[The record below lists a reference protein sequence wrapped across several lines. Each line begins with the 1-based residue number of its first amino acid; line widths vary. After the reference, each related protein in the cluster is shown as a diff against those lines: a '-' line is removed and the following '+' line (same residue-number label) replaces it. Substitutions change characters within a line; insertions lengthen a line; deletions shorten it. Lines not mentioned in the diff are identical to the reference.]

1 MPSEV
6 FDVFVVGGGIN
17 GCGIARDAV
26 GRGYSVYL
34 AEMDDLASGTSSAAS
49 KLIHG
54 GLRYLEHYEFS
65 LVRESLSERERLWA
79 MAPHIIW
86 PMRFVLP
93 HNEGLRPRWLLR
105 LGLFIYDYIGG
116 RKKLPPAKTLNLRTH
131 ETGRPLKSH
140 FKTGFEYSDCW
151 ADDAR
156 LVVLNARDAAD
167 KGASINTRTKVVKA
181 QRQDGNWAIT
191 VEHLGSDE
199 RETIYARMMINAAG
213 PWVDHVLSGVEGHH
227 GNRNVRMVKGSH
239 VVVNKIFAHDKSY
252 IFQNKDGR
260 IVFAIPY
267 QDKYTLIGTTD
278 EDYEGDPSEVSISSD
293 ELNYICSAASE
304 YFQKPVERSQVVWAY
319 SGVRPLYDDGASKA
333 QEATR
338 DYVLKLHDADGEAPL
353 LNIFGGKLTTFR
365 RLAEEVL
372 EKVDDAIGPKGNAWT
387 AGTTLP
393 GGDFPMERYDQQ
405 VQKLRADYAFLS
417 PGHAARLVRLYGTK
431 AWQILGGATALVEL
445 GANFGADLTAR
456 EVDYLM
462 AVEWAQT
469 VEDILWRRT
478 KLGLELN
485 ERDIRALEAYLDT

>member
-1 MPSEV
+1 MPDEV

-93 HNEGLRPRWLLR
+93 HNKGLRPKWLLR
-105 LGLFIYDYIGG
+105 LGLFIYDHIGG
-116 RKKLPPAKTLNLRTH
+116 RKKLPPAKTLNLRQH
-131 ETGRPLKSH
+131 EVGQPLQSH
-140 FKTGFEYSDCW
+140 FTTGFEYSDCW

-156 LVVLNARDAAD
+156 LVLLNARDAAD
-167 KGASINTRTKVVKA
+167 KGASINTRTKVVNA
-181 QRQDGNWAIT
+181 RREGDTWAIE
-191 VEHLGSDE
+191 VAHLNTGE
-199 RETIYARMMINAAG
+199 RETIRARMMVNAAG
-213 PWVDHVLSGVEGHH
+213 PWIDYVLGAVEGHH

-239 VVVNKIFAHDKSY
+239 IVVDEIFTHDKSY
-252 IFQNKDGR
+252 IFQNADGR
-260 IVFAIPY
+260 IIFAIPY

-278 EDYEGDPSEVSISSD
+278 EDYEGDPSDVSISSD

-338 DYVLKLHDADGEAPL
+338 DYVLKLDDADGQAPI

-365 RLAEEVL
+365 KLAEEVL
-372 EKVDDAIGPKGNAWT
+372 EKVDDAIGPKGAPWT
-387 AGTTLP
+387 AGATLP
-393 GGDFPMERYDQQ
+393 GGDFAMDGYDQE
-405 VQKLRADYAFLS
+405 VEKLRAEYAFLS
-417 PGHAARLVRLYGTK
+417 SAHAQRLIRLYGTK
-431 AWQILGGATALVEL
+431 AYKLLGDSKALVDL
-445 GANFGADLTAR
+445 RDNLGADLTAR
-456 EVDYLM
+456 EVDYLV
-462 AVEWAQT
+462 AEEWAQT

-485 ERDIRALEAYLDT
+485 ERDVRALEAYLDA